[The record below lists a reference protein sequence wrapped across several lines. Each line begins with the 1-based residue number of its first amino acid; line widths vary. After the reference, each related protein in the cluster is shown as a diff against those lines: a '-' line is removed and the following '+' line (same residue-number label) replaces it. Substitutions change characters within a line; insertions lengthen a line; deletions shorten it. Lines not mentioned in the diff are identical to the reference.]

1 MRKIKL
7 LKRKECRI
15 LTWQGKLVL
24 TLVFLLTFLLFLKF
38 APVFLSTNKP
48 NNGNILVLD
57 GQMPDFAVKKAIQIF
72 DSGDYKYI
80 VTTGGKIKTGY
91 FIAEFKSMAEF
102 TAATFQNLGFEK
114 DKLIVIPGGDIKRD
128 RTYNSALSLKKWM
141 LENDE
146 YSKQIDVL
154 TVGSHARRSRL
165 LFKKAFDSKL
175 EIGIISVEDPAYD
188 PRRWWKSSIGA
199 RVVIS
204 ETVAYFYVLLFF
216 KG

>member
-24 TLVFLLTFLLFLKF
+24 TLVFLFAFSLFLKF

-72 DSGDYKYI
+72 ESGDYKYI

-102 TAATFQNLGFEK
+102 TAATFQKLGFEM

-141 LENDE
+141 LENEE
-146 YSKQIDVL
+146 YSNQIDVL
-154 TVGSHARRSRL
+154 TVGSHARRS
-165 LFKKAFDSKL
+165 
-175 EIGIISVEDPAYD
+175 
-188 PRRWWKSSIGA
+188 
-199 RVVIS
+199 
-204 ETVAYFYVLLFF
+204 
-216 KG
+216 